1 MSRVGNKVITLP
13 NGTSVDVGTGVVSV
27 KGTKGDLSTKIVAHT
42 SISVADGIATVSRAN
57 DSREARANH
66 GLMRSLL
73 ANMVEGVSQGFEKN
87 LEVIGIGYRAN
98 VKGNMLVLNL
108 GYSHLIDYPIPSD
121 LEITAGKDNKVSIK
135 GIDKQRVGQVA
146 AEIRDLRRPDHYKGK
161 GVRYAGEH
169 IRIKQGKTA

>member
-1 MSRVGNKVITLP
+1 MSRVGNKIITLP
-13 NGTSVDVGTGVVSV
+13 SGTSVDVGSDVVSV

-42 SISVADGIATVSRAN
+42 SISVADGVATVSRAN

-98 VKGNMLVLNL
+98 VKGKDLVLNL
-108 GYSHLIDYPIPSD
+108 GYSHLINYPIPSGI
-121 LEITAGKDNKVSIK
+121 EITAGKDNKVSIK

-161 GVRYAGEH
+161 GVRYAGER

>member
-1 MSRVGNKVITLP
+1 MSRVGNKIITLP
-13 NGTSVDVGTGVVSV
+13 NGTSVDVGSDVVSV

-42 SISVADGIATVSRAN
+42 SISVADGVATVSRAN

-98 VKGNMLVLNL
+98 VKGKDLVLNL
-108 GYSHLIDYPIPSD
+108 GYSHLINYPIPAD
-121 LEITAGKDNKVSIK
+121 IEITAGKDNTVSIK

-161 GVRYAGEH
+161 GVRYAGER